1 MDSIIRKIRE
11 LLYDGNNLTREDI
24 QNIVNRNVEKKQA
37 YQSGKTIR

>member
-24 QNIVNRNVEKKQA
+24 QNILNRNVGKKTSMA
-37 YQSGKTIR
+37 LG